1 MFVLQAAVTQPSLI
15 HKTVLAKSTPLAR
28 VWHHIYFHHSS
39 SFITDRRP
47 FIRHSSSPPLFGWLD
62 WFTLLLLPPPKRS
75 YHTEADSTLLIT
87 ITHAHAATA
96 SDTSTTHTYYYDFFR
111 HFGLRTINVLPYVCP
126 SYVPEVR
133 TLESGEFVIYTWRLI
148 DSTWNLISRGVSKSQ
163 KQRPVRYL
171 PRGLQ
176 RSIFLLSTYLIKYV
190 R

>member
-39 SFITDRRP
+39 SFLTDRRP
-47 FIRHSSSPPLFGWLD
+47 FIRHSSSPPPLFGWLD

-96 SDTSTTHTYYYDFFR
+96 SDTSSTSAYLTYYDFFR
-111 HFGLRTINVLPYVCP
+111 HFGLSMSYHMSVLR
-126 SYVPEVR
+126 STYVPEVR
-133 TLESGEFVIYTWRLI
+133 TLESL
-148 DSTWNLISRGVSKSQ
+148 
-163 KQRPVRYL
+163 
-171 PRGLQ
+171 
-176 RSIFLLSTYLIKYV
+176 
-190 R
+190 